1 MTQEPTSRNVME
13 PINSAPPAIKTLIQ
27 KVLKAEN
34 EKLHTKT
41 PRGINDDILQIIKEA
56 VQ

>member
-1 MTQEPTSRNVME
+1 ME
-13 PINSAPPAIKTLIQ
+13 PINSAPPAIQKLIK

-34 EKLHTKT
+34 EKMHTKV
-41 PRGINDDILQIIKEA
+41 PRGINDDILQIIKEE

>member
-1 MTQEPTSRNVME
+1 ME
-13 PINSAPPAIKTLIQ
+13 PINSAPPEIRSLIQ

-34 EKLHTKT
+34 DKLHTKQL
-41 PRGINDDILQIIKEA
+41 RGINDDILRIIKEE

>member
-41 PRGINDDILQIIKEA
+41 PRGINDDILRIIKEA